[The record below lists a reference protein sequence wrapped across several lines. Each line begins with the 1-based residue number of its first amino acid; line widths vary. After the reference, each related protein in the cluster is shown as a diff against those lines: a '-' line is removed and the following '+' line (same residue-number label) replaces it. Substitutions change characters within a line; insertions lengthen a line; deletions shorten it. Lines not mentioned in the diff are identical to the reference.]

1 MSEWGIRARV
11 ILLAVVPTA
20 LVAFIM
26 GAYFVTTRIQDLNTN
41 LEVRGLT
48 VAKYLAQTSEF
59 AVLSANNQT
68 LVKLVTSARDGDQD
82 ILAVAIYNKQNLL
95 LASSGTKEL
104 VLALSGKNEAP
115 LSLTETEYLEGG
127 ILIRTPIFSQK
138 NLDPREPLIEFSKNY
153 RPLIPIGYVAVY
165 FTHQNISLRQ
175 YQTIIT
181 ATIILFLGLILGAI
195 LAQNMARNITTPII
209 LLANAVKRIKEGQLN
224 VQIQSNASG
233 ELQTLVN
240 GFNSMSDSL
249 FEAREEMQVAI
260 EQATADIN
268 STNTALEEQNV
279 ELNIARK
286 EAIASSRVK
295 SEFLANMSHEIRTP
309 MNGVIGFTNLLL
321 KTPLNE
327 KQKLHLQTISSSSAG
342 LLKIIDDILD
352 FSKIEA
358 GKMNMEQHS
367 LNLTNCI
374 DDTLALL
381 APSAQTK
388 NLEIIGIVYED
399 VPQNLLG
406 DAGRISQ
413 ILNNLCAN
421 AIKFTEKGTIQ
432 VRVMLEDQSD
442 SRVRLKFNISD
453 TGIGLSEEQQKILFQ
468 AFTQADTTTTRRF
481 GGTGLGLVISKKLI
495 ESMNGKIGLDSQ
507 ENIGSTFWFT
517 LELAKNL
524 NAEPVTTLGFPGKKI
539 LFHDSNNL
547 SQLATKYLFN
557 QLGTQIDTA
566 SSIENLEKLVT
577 KSKRL
582 DKDIHLIIVGGYE
595 PNNQQL
601 KQLQKIAEKLNIPLV
616 ILINSN
622 DHPVIRTF
630 IDSGYD
636 KYLSKPLTLNS
647 TYEILAKWLNHGQ
660 ASLLRSKEKSKAKL
674 IQKELRILCVD
685 DNDANLRLIQ
695 AFIDDFEL
703 QADFVDGGSK
713 AVHKASTYNYDLIF
727 MDIQMPGMDGI
738 AATKEIRKLNQHNSK
753 MPIIALTAHAI
764 KGERERIIQ
773 SGMDDFL
780 TKPIAQDDLRK
791 NIQKWTKSA
800 VAYKSKTPVE
810 KTVSMDTNKNNLS
823 SIDWK
828 LSLKNSNGK
837 KDLAKQMLKMLIQ
850 SFEESERN
858 ISFFLKS
865 NEIEKL
871 IDEVHKIHGATAY
884 CGVPL
889 LKKLTYQY
897 ESELKLNGISHEA
910 KLINDLFIEEL
921 KSVKRMSEIFLP

>member
-1 MSEWGIRARV
+1 
-11 ILLAVVPTA
+11 
-20 LVAFIM
+20 F
-26 GAYFVTTRIQDLNTN
+26 LNDF
-41 LEVRGLT
+41 L
-48 VAKYLAQTSEF
+48 
-59 AVLSANNQT
+59 
-68 LVKLVTSARDGDQD
+68 D
-82 ILAVAIYNKQNLL
+82 
-95 LASSGTKEL
+95 
-104 VLALSGKNEAP
+104 
-115 LSLTETEYLEGG
+115 GG
-127 ILIRTPIFSQK
+127 ILIRTPIFSQN
-138 NLDPREPLIEFSKNY
+138 NLDPRESLIELSKNHIS
-153 RPLIPIGYVAVY
+153 LIPIGYIAVY

-327 KQKLHLQTISSSSAG
+327 KQKLHLQTISNSSAG

-381 APSAQTK
+381 APSAQAK
-388 NLEIIGIVYED
+388 NLEIIGIVYKE
-399 VPQNLLG
+399 VPKNLLG

-432 VRVMLEDQSD
+432 VRVMLENQTD

-453 TGIGLSEEQQKILFQ
+453 TGIGLSEKQQKILFQ

-517 LELAKNL
+517 LELAKDL
-524 NAEPVTTLGFPGKKI
+524 NAEPVTVFGFPGKKI
-539 LFHDSNNL
+539 LFHDANNL
-547 SQLATKYLFN
+547 SQLATKYLLN

-566 SSIENLEKLVT
+566 NSIDNLESLVT
-577 KSKRL
+577 KSNRL

-595 PNNQQL
+595 ANNQQL
-601 KQLQKIAEKLNIPLV
+601 KQLQEIAGKLEIPLV

-622 DHPVIRTF
+622 DHHIIRTF
-630 IDSGYD
+630 IDSDFD
-636 KYLSKPLTLNS
+636 KHLSKPLTLNS
-647 TYEILAKWLNHGQ
+647 TYEILSKWLNHGQ
-660 ASLLRSKEKSKAKL
+660 ASLPLTKVSNTKL
-674 IQKELRILCVD
+674 IRKDLRILCVD

-695 AFIDDFEL
+695 AFVDDFDL

-713 AVHKASTYNYDLIF
+713 AVHKASICNYDLIF
-727 MDIQMPGMDGI
+727 MDIQMPSMDGI

-753 MPIIALTAHAI
+753 IPIVALTAHAI
-764 KGERERIIQ
+764 KGERERIIE

-800 VAYKSKTPVE
+800 VVYKTKKPVE
-810 KTVSMDTNKNNLS
+810 EPVSTNTKKDNVRS
-823 SIDWK
+823 VDWK
-828 LSLKNSNGK
+828 LSLRNSNGK
-837 KDLAKQMLKMLIQ
+837 EDLAKQMLEMLIQ
-850 SFEESERN
+850 SFGESERKL
-858 ISFFLKS
+858 SYFLK
-865 NEIEKL
+865 NNDLEKL
-871 IDEVHKIHGATAY
+871 IAEVHKIHGATAY

-889 LKKLTYQY
+889 LKELACKY
-897 ESELKLNGISHEA
+897 ESELKLHGVSHDA
-910 KLINDLFIEEL
+910 KIVNDLFIKEM
-921 KSVKRMSEIFLP
+921 KSVTKTSKKYLS